1 MVKLQMEQVATYL
14 SARLHTQVVVLQL
27 TKLGDESISPI
38 LSPLATLDG
47 RAVGHREE
55 PHALKT
61 FGYGEPVLVD
71 CRIDGKPT
79 KLVLRTVAVNQ
90 FDHQTRA
97 DRAAELILSYD
108 TFNDLPHHAR
118 TLDLGAVTQ
127 DDRLLSLGEGGEF
140 FILTEY
146 VNGTAYA
153 HDLQRLRDTGEATGA
168 DLMRARQL
176 AIYLA
181 NIHRQPGSDP
191 TLYTRRVRATV
202 GNGEGIMGLIDSYA
216 ESKLV
221 DRAWL
226 VELEQTCVNW
236 RWRLKEKTHR
246 LAQVHGDFHPYNV
259 IFARDGSFQLL
270 NRSRGAWGEP
280 ADDVVCMAIN
290 YLFFSLQRSG
300 RLAAPFEQLWNIFW
314 NTYLSSH
321 NDAELLTVVAP
332 FFAWRALVL
341 ASPLWYNVSDHVRYA
356 LLSAARAILQTEL
369 FDPAKMNS
377 YLQLDE
383 DLVAV

>member
-1 MVKLQMEQVATYL
+1 MVKLQMEQVANYL
-14 SARLHTQVVVLQL
+14 SQRLHTQVEVLQL
-27 TKLGDESISPI
+27 IRLGDESISPI
-38 LSPLATLDG
+38 LSPLAPLNG
-47 RAVGHREE
+47 REVGHRHE

-79 KLVLRTVAVNQ
+79 KLVLRTVAGNQ
-90 FDHQTRA
+90 FDHQSRA
-97 DRAAELILSYD
+97 DRAAELLLGYD
-108 TFNDLPHHAR
+108 TFNQLPQHVRA
-118 TLDLGAVTQ
+118 LDVGTVTQ
-127 DDRLLSLGEGGEF
+127 DDRLLSLAEGGEF
-140 FILTEY
+140 FLLTEY
-146 VNGTAYA
+146 SNGTPYA
-153 HDLQRLRDTGEATGA
+153 RDLQRLRDTGEATGA

-181 NIHRQPGSDP
+181 NIHSQPGSDP
-191 TLYTRRVRATV
+191 SLYTRRVRATI
-202 GNGEGIMGLIDSYA
+202 GSGEGIMGLIDSY
-216 ESKLV
+216 EQSKLV
-221 DRAWL
+221 DSAWL
-226 VELEQTCVNW
+226 AELEQTCVNW
-236 RWRLKEKTHR
+236 RWRLKDKTHR

-280 ADDVVCMAIN
+280 ADDVVCMAMN

-314 NTYLSSH
+314 NTYLSLR

-341 ASPLWYNVSDHVRYA
+341 ASPLWYNVSDNVRYA
-356 LLSAARAILQTEL
+356 LLSAARAILQAEL

-377 YLQLDE
+377 YLQLEE
-383 DLVAV
+383 DFLLV